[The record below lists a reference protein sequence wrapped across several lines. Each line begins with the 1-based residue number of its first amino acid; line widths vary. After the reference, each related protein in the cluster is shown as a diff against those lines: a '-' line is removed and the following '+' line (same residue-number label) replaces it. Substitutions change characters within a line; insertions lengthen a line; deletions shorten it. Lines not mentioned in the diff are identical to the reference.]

1 MTDQPIS
8 EYEDIYGPMPGDL
21 PPLAEDLEAHAA
33 RFPTAGPTPREIV
46 SREYGDGARPG
57 QRTDPNDPHWGRVVR
72 DSEYGGV
79 DVLDVIRWVEGGDSI
94 LDTGG
99 GLAELRDV
107 AGDIM
112 TLDTRRD
119 IKAAERDKLIRQ
131 LLEIGAPVV
140 DIARAAGVS
149 RNQVYVIGK
158 K

>member
-1 MTDQPIS
+1 MI
-8 EYEDIYGPMPGDL
+8 
-21 PPLAEDLEAHAA
+21 
-33 RFPTAGPTPREIV
+33 TAKIGHETYTGTTLREIV

-79 DVLDVIRWVEGGDSI
+79 DVLDVIRWVEGEDSI
-94 LDTGG
+94 VDTGG
-99 GLAELRDV
+99 GLAELRMV

-112 TLDTRRD
+112 ALDTQRS
-119 IKAAERDKLIRQ
+119 IKIGERDRLIRP

-140 DIARAAGVS
+140 DIARAADVS
-149 RNQVYVIGK
+149 RNQVYLIGK

>member
-1 MTDQPIS
+1 MI
-8 EYEDIYGPMPGDL
+8 
-21 PPLAEDLEAHAA
+21 
-33 RFPTAGPTPREIV
+33 TAKIGHETYTGTTLREIV

-79 DVLDVIRWVEGGDSI
+79 DVLDVIRWVEGEDSI
-94 LDTGG
+94 TDTGSGLSDLYKVSSDIMALDTQR
-99 GLAELRDV
+99 A
-107 AGDIM
+107 
-112 TLDTRRD
+112 
-119 IKAAERDKLIRQ
+119 IKIDERDRLVRQ

-140 DIARAAGVS
+140 DIARAADVS

>member
-1 MTDQPIS
+1 MH
-8 EYEDIYGPMPGDL
+8 G
-21 PPLAEDLEAHAA
+21 A
-33 RFPTAGPTPREIV
+33 REWIFIMITAKIGRETYTGPTLREIV

-57 QRTDPNDPHWGRVVR
+57 QRTDPNSPHWGHVVR

-79 DVLDVIRWVEGGDSI
+79 DVLDAIYWVEGEGSI
-94 LDTGG
+94 VDTGS

-112 TLDTRRD
+112 ALDTQRA
-119 IKAAERDKLIRQ
+119 IKIDERDRLVRQ

-140 DIARAAGVS
+140 DIARAADVS
-149 RNQVYVIGK
+149 RNQVYMIGK

>member
-1 MTDQPIS
+1 MI
-8 EYEDIYGPMPGDL
+8 
-21 PPLAEDLEAHAA
+21 
-33 RFPTAGPTPREIV
+33 TAKIGHETYTGATLREIV
-46 SREYGDGARPG
+46 GREYGDGARPG
-57 QRTDPNDPHWGRVVR
+57 KSADLNGPYWGRVVR

-79 DVLDVIRWVEGGDSI
+79 DVLDVIRWVEGEDSI
-94 LDTGG
+94 VDTGG

-112 TLDTRRD
+112 TLDTQRA
-119 IKAAERDKLIRQ
+119 IKIGERDRLVRQ

-149 RNQVYVIGK
+149 RNQVYLIGK